1 MNTLWVTV
9 VLALP
14 LGVKAP
20 DPADVKPGWLGF
32 GLFLVLAAA
41 TVLLWLSMRR
51 QLKKVNF
58 VEEPDPEPEPDVT
71 SRADSPAEHRA
82 DPPVRVTP
90 GKITGGAEL
99 KEEPVP

>member
-1 MNTLWVTV
+1 MNTLWVAA
-9 VLALP
+9 VLVLP

-32 GLFLVLAAA
+32 GLFLALAVA

-58 VEEPDPEPEPDVT
+58 VEEPDPEPRSDPRPEPDP
-71 SRADSPAEHRA
+71 SEPR
-82 DPPVRVTP
+82 
-90 GKITGGAEL
+90 GA
-99 KEEPVP
+99 